1 MLLAKRENINEVFTY
16 KSNFSGEK
24 NISVSE
30 RKNDNVNTEKNYTA
44 VLGIALALSAFM
56 DRQKKEK

>member
-24 NISVSE
+24 NISASE